1 MHRIDIRDAF
11 VPWLNVT
18 AALAAGA
25 LLAWAIAEA
34 AQRMR
39 RLPGPLSDDIVAER
53 VRDRVFEVV
62 SRPEN
67 VQVTVENGVVRLS
80 GELPAD
86 ERDELLTQLVYM
98 PGVVRLRNKLAALS

>member
-1 MHRIDIRDAF
+1 MHPFEPRHSF

-18 AALAAGA
+18 AALAMGA
-25 LLAWAIAEA
+25 LLAWAVAEA
-34 AQRMR
+34 AQHMR
-39 RLPGPLSDDIVAER
+39 RLPGPLSDDIVADR
-53 VRDRVFEVV
+53 VRDRVFEIV

-80 GELPAD
+80 GEVPAD

-98 PGVVRLRNKLAALS
+98 PGVVRLRNKLAALP